1 MTTICLSV
9 AFFITSEY
17 TRFFSLEE
25 ALRMKSENGVDLTVL
40 GFENSDIILNPG
52 QTKHFCKVG
61 GSIFFRDVI
70 VNLVNT
76 RFI

>member
-17 TRFFSLEE
+17 TRFFSFEE
-25 ALRMKSENGVDLTVL
+25 ALRIKSENGVDLTVL
-40 GFENSDIILNPG
+40 CFENMDIILNLG

-61 GSIFFRDVI
+61 RSIFFWDVI
-70 VNLVNT
+70 VNLINSC
-76 RFI
+76 FI